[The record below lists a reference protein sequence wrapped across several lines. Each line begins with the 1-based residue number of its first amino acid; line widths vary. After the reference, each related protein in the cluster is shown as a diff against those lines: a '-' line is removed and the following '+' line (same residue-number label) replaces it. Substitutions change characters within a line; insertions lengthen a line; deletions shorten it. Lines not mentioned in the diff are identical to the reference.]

1 MNPKAQR
8 ETSVW
13 CCEPCSPHCNHMS
26 LSYRKGD
33 RTKRDDTAIAELK
46 AGQDKIF
53 ELLQGLAGELRELK
67 GSVGAVQT
75 GFARSSWE
83 QRDQETM
90 KSVKAGKPWELGFGI
105 APAPTPSKEQRPSK
119 DVVTSYT
126 RLEDEKDGEDEKNGG
141 ATVVAGKRPPGAGI
155 PQYADVAEMGRNFAN
170 DSGGGPV
177 VGQLLVN
184 AADSDPVK
192 ALTKMVGFV
201 IIGYAIYGSHPY
213 RINNYDEVRR
223 HSRKRRRRRERA
235 RLVLPRLSACR
246 PAWRRRT
253 RTRAGTGASSTPCT
267 SRWRRSPLS
276 ATATCRHSRRRPR
289 APASAPA
296 LAPPSTSVRRPSPPY
311 LLP

>member
-1 MNPKAQR
+1 
-8 ETSVW
+8 
-13 CCEPCSPHCNHMS
+13 MS

-170 DSGGGPV
+170 DSSRSV
-177 VGQLLVN
+177 LCLL
-184 AADSDPVK
+184 DP
-192 ALTKMVGFV
+192 
-201 IIGYAIYGSHPY
+201 
-213 RINNYDEVRR
+213 
-223 HSRKRRRRRERA
+223 
-235 RLVLPRLSACR
+235 
-246 PAWRRRT
+246 
-253 RTRAGTGASSTPCT
+253 ST
-267 SRWRRSPLS
+267 
-276 ATATCRHSRRRPR
+276 H
-289 APASAPA
+289 A
-296 LAPPSTSVRRPSPPY
+296 LASCSLA
-311 LLP
+311 LLSSSCWSISITIADVAPIPI

>member
-1 MNPKAQR
+1 MNPKCSAK
-8 ETSVW
+8 TSVW

-235 RLVLPRLSACR
+235 RLVLPRLSVCR

-276 ATATCRHSRRRPR
+276 ATATCRHSRRRPS